1 MDLSTG
7 QQHHKK
13 LVFKYSENF
22 LYLVTCVTRVVLLPK
37 NAFRKIAMLYR
48 VRCHRSEIYHKDGKG
63 FILCYTH
70 CKIHLMCY
78 SGGSVSLCQL
88 NMNELL
94 QVVLNLRTW

>member
-37 NAFRKIAMLYR
+37 NAFRKIAML
-48 VRCHRSEIYHKDGKG
+48 
-63 FILCYTH
+63 
-70 CKIHLMCY
+70 
-78 SGGSVSLCQL
+78 
-88 NMNELL
+88 
-94 QVVLNLRTW
+94 